1 MRQRGSGDWKGFLVN
16 TQFLRL
22 TPQPSVQAIAQALL
36 AADWAPTPEK
46 AGDSAL
52 QGQGVVGRNAIDTQ
66 LSALLAVIQLH
77 YQPIGGQLAPQLAL
91 QP

>member
-1 MRQRGSGDWKGFLVN
+1 MRQRGSGDWKGFFVN
-16 TQFLRL
+16 TQFEAD
-22 TPQPSVQAIAQALL
+22 PQPSVRRQAPWPVGGLPL
-36 AADWAPTPEK
+36 KKAA
-46 AGDSAL
+46 DSAL

-77 YQPIGGQLAPQLAL
+77 YQPIGGQLAPQPAL